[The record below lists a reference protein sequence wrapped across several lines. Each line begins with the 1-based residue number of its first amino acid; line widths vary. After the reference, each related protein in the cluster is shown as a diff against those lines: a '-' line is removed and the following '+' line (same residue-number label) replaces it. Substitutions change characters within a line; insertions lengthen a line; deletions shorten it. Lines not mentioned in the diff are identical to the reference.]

1 MADESTARA
10 SYRSVLAVKNF
21 RLLALGTATSEIGDW
36 LYNIALL
43 VYVYD
48 ATGSP
53 GWVGVATIGRLL
65 PYALLSPVGG
75 LLADRF
81 ERVRVMLVSNL
92 IRFAIFS
99 AMTVVVALGSSAA
112 VVVTLAALATVAGA
126 PYRPASSAL
135 LPTLVGESRLAPA
148 MAFLSTLFSVALV
161 AGPALGAAILAFGP
175 PALAFGINAAT
186 FAVSSVFLRA
196 ITVRS
201 DGLGR
206 DAETPPTAWRMF
218 IDGMR
223 AVRDTPYVPVV
234 TLLCYIGAVGY
245 GAETVLLV
253 LYAEQQLGVGA
264 DGYGLLVA
272 GAGVGGVAAG
282 TFCARLAGRP
292 TVAGLTTA
300 SCGLASAG
308 LLLYA
313 GTSLLLV
320 AVAISVA
327 TGAALVVADVVTDVA
342 ITRAASGSVLGRI
355 YGAIEGI
362 SVAGTVTGALLAP
375 ALTSVLGVRSALV
388 VFGAVTT
395 VAGLATFPRLRQ
407 LDRATAAT
415 VHARAARLHRLAA
428 AAVFD
433 GAGPSALEQ
442 LAESS
447 TEIAVPARVN
457 VVSEGEPADAFYVVV
472 EGTLTVLLSGAGADK
487 PVRTLDAG
495 DWFGEIGLLERV
507 PRTATVR
514 SDTPCQLV
522 RVGGEEFVD
531 ALTTYPAL
539 NGPLRAGATARL
551 AHTHPSWTAV
561 AAPPTP

>member
-186 FAVSSVFLRA
+186 FAVSSVFLRGDH
-196 ITVRS
+196 RGS

-206 DAETPPTAWRMF
+206 DAGAPPTAWRML

-234 TLLCYIGAVGY
+234 TLLCYVGAVGY

-282 TFCARLAGRP
+282 TFCAPAGRP
-292 TVAGLTTA
+292 NHRGRADDRQLR
-300 SCGLASAG
+300 LASAG

-327 TGAALVVADVVTDVA
+327 TGAALVVADIVTDVA

-355 YGAIEGI
+355 YGAIEASG
-362 SVAGTVTGALLAP
+362 
-375 ALTSVLGVRSALV
+375 R
-388 VFGAVTT
+388 
-395 VAGLATFPRLRQ
+395 R
-407 LDRATAAT
+407 
-415 VHARAARLHRLAA
+415 HRHRR
-428 AAVFD
+428 
-433 GAGPSALEQ
+433 
-442 LAESS
+442 
-447 TEIAVPARVN
+447 PAR
-457 VVSEGEPADAFYVVV
+457 PRPH
-472 EGTLTVLLSGAGADK
+472 LSARRPFRTGR
-487 PVRTLDAG
+487 VRGGDDGGRAG
-495 DWFGEIGLLERV
+495 DV
-507 PRTATVR
+507 PEA
-514 SDTPCQLV
+514 
-522 RVGGEEFVD
+522 
-531 ALTTYPAL
+531 
-539 NGPLRAGATARL
+539 ATARPCYRG
-551 AHTHPSWTAV
+551 HRPCSCRPP
-561 AAPPTP
+561 APPCCCGRVRRRRPLRVGAAG